1 MSEERT
7 APQPDADA
15 PEERPLGVIS
25 AASVLRLLLILLT
38 IWTFFSGMALIFFQD
53 GADATIGGG
62 FEGDQGEAAQRLVGV
77 HLLVLSAIYG
87 LLVWKPK
94 DYASLMWVPYTAQ
107 IGVVVVTIWDVITG
121 DRNFT
126 GSVLPLLVAIVFLVL
141 FLYVWRA
148 GRAPAIEEEEAAEP
162 ASTLPPSSST

>member
-15 PEERPLGVIS
+15 PEERPPGVIS
-25 AASVLRLLLILLT
+25 AASVLRLLLILLA

-94 DYASLMWVPYTAQ
+94 DYASLMWVPYAAQ